1 MFKVYE
7 PRYIAY
13 LATSGSKRE
22 TTMRIIF
29 TDKLSKMVAQYE
41 NLRDMIFDLNTSF
54 DINTAVETLERK
66 VFSIMDK
73 TYWQEKPWAHL
84 TLNDISS
91 QNEVRVSRYLTLK
104 NNKITVEEEQQDID
118 KLGKFCSER
127 KACRQNWFITLF
139 IRQTNVHYMVPMFE
153 QLGYSYTEMILP
165 PQHSFKLHV

>member
-1 MFKVYE
+1 
-7 PRYIAY
+7 
-13 LATSGSKRE
+13 
-22 TTMRIIF
+22 MRIIF
-29 TDKLSKMVAQYE
+29 TDKLSKIVAQYE

-104 NNKITVEEEQQDID
+104 NNKITVEEEQQDINFE
-118 KLGKFCSER
+118 KFVLMFER
-127 KACRQNWFITLF
+127 KACRKKMVDDIMF

-153 QLGYSYTEMILP
+153 QLG
-165 PQHSFKLHV
+165 

>member
-1 MFKVYE
+1 
-7 PRYIAY
+7 
-13 LATSGSKRE
+13 
-22 TTMRIIF
+22 MRIAF
-29 TDKLSKMVAQYE
+29 TDNLSKMVAHYE

-104 NNKITVEEEQQDID
+104 NNKITVEEEQQDTD
-118 KLGKFCSER
+118 KLGTLCSER
-127 KACRQNWFITLF
+127 KACRQKWLTTCLSDRRMRITWYLCSSNWDRVIPKRFYHHNTA
-139 IRQTNVHYMVPMFE
+139 
-153 QLGYSYTEMILP
+153 
-165 PQHSFKLHV
+165 